1 MGVNDQRGQRSGAAV
16 SVVVPSFNHSSYIE
30 TCLRSVF
37 NQSMPPDRLLVIDD
51 GSTDDSVRIIERLLT
66 GCPFPAGLV
75 SRSNKGLSAT
85 LNEGLERTTGEF
97 FAYLG
102 SDDSWHPDRLR
113 LGVDALRENPE
124 AVLSYGDCLLIDSE
138 GRVISDSRR
147 RRPHRP
153 DVTLEDLFRFSSLP
167 LTPTITY
174 RRAALEQ
181 VGGWNESTFLE
192 DYESDLMLRSL
203 GPFAFIPRM
212 LGSWRQHEGQVS
224 KHLQSVMDEALATQR
239 RVAHRLGIPDAE
251 LASYQAS
258 VRFFYGEQFLRVG
271 QWRKGVALTVGSL
284 SAVPSPSALVDRALR
299 IAIPSRLVRARRDLL
314 TRRASRRLA
323 PNLTADDRSTVQR

>member
-1 MGVNDQRGQRSGAAV
+1 M
-16 SVVVPSFNHSSYIE
+16 SVVVPSFNHSRYIE

-37 NQSMPPDRLLVIDD
+37 DQTLPPDRLLLIDD
-51 GSTDDSVRIIERLLT
+51 GSTDDSVRIIERLLAA
-66 GCPFPAGLV
+66 CPFPAELV
-75 SRSNKGLSAT
+75 SRPNKGLSAT
-85 LNEGLERTTGEF
+85 LNEGLERTAGEF

-113 LGVDALRENPE
+113 LGVDALQANPE
-124 AVLSYGDCLLIDSE
+124 AVLSYGDCLLIDGE

-153 DVTLEDLFRFSSLP
+153 DVTLDDLFRFRSLP

-174 RRAALEQ
+174 RRTALEQ
-181 VGGWNESTFLE
+181 VGGWNESSFLE

-212 LGSWRQHEGQVS
+212 LGSWRQHEAQVS
-224 KHLQSVMDEALATQR
+224 KHLQSVMEEALATQR
-239 RVAHRLGIPDAE
+239 RVAGSIGVPDAE

-258 VRFFYGEQFLRVG
+258 VRFFYGEQFLRAG
-271 QWRKGVALTVGSL
+271 QWRKGVALTVGNL
-284 SAVPSPSALVDRALR
+284 AGAPSPSALVDRALR
-299 IAIPSRLVRARRDLL
+299 IAVPSRLVRARRDLL
-314 TRRASRRLA
+314 TRRAARRQAPKLSADSR
-323 PNLTADDRSTVQR
+323 PTVQR